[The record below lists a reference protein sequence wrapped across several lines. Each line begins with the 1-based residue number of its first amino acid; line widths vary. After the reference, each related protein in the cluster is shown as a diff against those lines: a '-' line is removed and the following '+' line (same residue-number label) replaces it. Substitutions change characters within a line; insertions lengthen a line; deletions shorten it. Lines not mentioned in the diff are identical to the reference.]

1 MVRPGSGDG
10 PLSVRERPSTVK
22 GTRRSILTASQKPSS
37 GPALERRCLAPLRS
51 ETQGPGRS
59 LPGPDAGH
67 RLHAAGQSRRAELDA
82 RCVPDRPSSGYLTA
96 TNGQPDARRPA
107 VNSSRHRHS
116 RPPSKGWPDRLSDP
130 SVQRLINTKTRRLA
144 QGVWREGRR
153 APSCRGPGRSPGTL
167 IHRLPARHAARV
179 PHAPRL
185 QRRAPHPSGGAPD
198 TPPASMQAQKRSS
211 KPRRNHNFPISG

>member
-1 MVRPGSGDG
+1 VVRPGSGDG

-144 QGVWREGRR
+144 QGVWREGT
-153 APSCRGPGRSPGTL
+153 ASPVLPGPGAEPRDIDT
-167 IHRLPARHAARV
+167 PAACAARGKGS
-179 PHAPRL
+179 PCTPSPATGTAPIGWRPGHATS
-185 QRRAPHPSGGAPD
+185 QHAG
-198 TPPASMQAQKRSS
+198 TKAQLKAAEE
-211 KPRRNHNFPISG
+211 P

>member
-1 MVRPGSGDG
+1 VSFTPPVRN
-10 PLSVRERPSTVK
+10 
-22 GTRRSILTASQKPSS
+22 
-37 GPALERRCLAPLRS
+37 
-51 ETQGPGRS
+51 QGPGRS

-107 VNSSRHRHS
+107 VKQLTASALTPSQQGVA
-116 RPPSKGWPDRLSDP
+116 RPAVRP

-144 QGVWREGRR
+144 QGYGVRGRR
-153 APSCRGPGRSPGTL
+153 APSCRGPERSPGTL

>member
-1 MVRPGSGDG
+1 VVRPGSGDG

-67 RLHAAGQSRRAELDA
+67 PLHAAGQSRRAELDA

-107 VNSSRHRHS
+107 VKQLTASALTPSQQGVA
-116 RPPSKGWPDRLSDP
+116 RPAVRP

-144 QGVWREGRR
+144 QGVWREG
-153 APSCRGPGRSPGTL
+153 AASPVLPGPGAEPRDIDT
-167 IHRLPARHAARV
+167 PAACAARGKGS
-179 PHAPRL
+179 PCTPSPATGTAPIGWRPGHATS
-185 QRRAPHPSGGAPD
+185 QHAG
-198 TPPASMQAQKRSS
+198 TKAQLKAAEE
-211 KPRRNHNFPISG
+211 P